1 MTAASNPIRF
11 RWRTRHLAA
20 AALAGL
26 LAAPGHAQGPNAGDL
41 NAASCPLHCVL
52 AQLVETAGEMDGGDI
67 YDPMDVA
74 ASTFV
79 DVAVAQAKRGRL
91 EQALDTLRR
100 LAELPL
106 LDSAEN
112 RLCVTGYTGVAEALA
127 AAGQD
132 EAADKLFS
140 DALAIANSLG
150 EPRGWTHAKIASA
163 LLRALRVEA
172 AQEILAGMDRP
183 EYRALVTADLAVQ
196 LAQSIGV
203 HAARDMLGA
212 AFRAVGEA
220 GKSGQYT
227 QVAAFSAIAKALV
240 ELGEI
245 DEALTLVA
253 KIEEEYE
260 RVATTAA
267 LATALQAA
275 GHPAAARETLWL
287 AVSLADAV
295 AEDYHR
301 RRAILA
307 VVEGGHVLNH
317 ILPGDFPRRNRGMAT
332 PAEALRLKAM
342 AEALDES
349 RGGFARSAVAGALA
363 KAGAEEAALELAA
376 GMANACARAEALANI
391 AAAQAAAGN
400 IEDARKTT
408 ARIAPATP
416 GRLRGCGS
424 YDNALEAIAAAH
436 AKRRE
441 FDAAFAVLPE
451 FELADS
457 RFGALMAIAEALAEH
472 NARP

>member
-1 MTAASNPIRF
+1 
-11 RWRTRHLAA
+11 
-20 AALAGL
+20 
-26 LAAPGHAQGPNAGDL
+26 
-41 NAASCPLHCVL
+41 
-52 AQLVETAGEMDGGDI
+52 MDGGDI

-79 DVAVAQAKRGRL
+79 DVAVAQAKHGRL
-91 EQALDTLRR
+91 EQALGTLKQ

-106 LDSAEN
+106 AESAE
-112 RLCVTGYTGVAEALA
+112 RQLCVTGYTGIAEAFA

-132 EAADKLFS
+132 EAADVLFA
-140 DALAIANSLG
+140 DALAIANSLD
-150 EPRGWTHAKIASA
+150 EPRGWTHAKIAKA
-163 LLRALRVEA
+163 LLRAQRVEA
-172 AQEILAGMDRP
+172 AQEILAGMNRP
-183 EYRALVTADLAVQ
+183 EYRALVVADLAVQ
-196 LAQSIGV
+196 LAQSTGV

-212 AFRAVGEA
+212 AFQAVGEA
-220 GKSGQYT
+220 AGGSQFGD
-227 QVAAFSAIAKALV
+227 VAAFSAIAKALV

-275 GHPAAARETLWL
+275 GHPTAARETLWL

-301 RRAILA
+301 GRAILA

-342 AEALDES
+342 AEALDAS
-349 RGGFARSAVAGALA
+349 RGGFARGAVAGALA

-408 ARIAPATP
+408 ARIEPAAP

-424 YDNALEAIAAAH
+424 YDSALEAIAAAH

-457 RFGALMAIAEALAEH
+457 RFGALMALAEALAEH
-472 NARP
+472 DAPP

>member
-1 MTAASNPIRF
+1 MTTASNFIRF
-11 RWRTRHLAA
+11 RRRTRQLAA
-20 AALAGL
+20 TALAGL
-26 LAAPGHAQGPNAGDL
+26 LAAPGHAQDPNAGDL
-41 NAASCPLHCVL
+41 NAASCPLECVL

-67 YDPMDVA
+67 YDPMQAA
-74 ASTFV
+74 ASTFI
-79 DVAVAQAKRGRL
+79 DAAVAQAKHGRF
-91 EQALDTLRR
+91 EQAADTLRR

-106 LDSAEN
+106 PSSAEKRIGATGHA
-112 RLCVTGYTGVAEALA
+112 RLAEAFA
-127 AAGQD
+127 TAGEND
-132 EAADKLFS
+132 AADDLFAS
-140 DALAIANSLG
+140 ALAMANSLD
-150 EPRGWTHAKIASA
+150 EPAGWDHAKIASA
-163 LLRALRVEA
+163 MLRAQRVEA
-172 AQEILAGMDRP
+172 AQEILAGVGRP
-183 EYRALVTADLAVQ
+183 EYRALVIADLAVQ
-196 LAQSIGV
+196 LEQSIGV

-227 QVAAFSAIAKALV
+227 QVAAFSALAKALV
-240 ELGEI
+240 ELGEV

-275 GHPAAARETLWL
+275 GHPTAARETLWL

-301 RRAILA
+301 GRAILA

-342 AEALDES
+342 VEALDAS
-349 RGGFARSAVAGALA
+349 RRGFARSAVAGALA

-400 IEDARKTT
+400 IEDARKTI
-408 ARIAPATP
+408 ARIEPAAP
-416 GRLRGCGS
+416 GRVRGCGS

-441 FDAAFAVLPE
+441 LDAAFAVLPE

-472 NARP
+472 DAPP

>member
-1 MTAASNPIRF
+1 M
-11 RWRTRHLAA
+11 
-20 AALAGL
+20 AGL
-26 LAAPGHAQGPNAGDL
+26 LAAPGHAQDPNAGGL
-41 NAASCPLHCVL
+41 NAASCPLDCVL

-67 YDPMDVA
+67 YDPMQAA
-74 ASTFV
+74 ASTFI
-79 DVAVAQAKRGRL
+79 DVAVAQAKHGRL
-91 EQALDTLRR
+91 EQALGTLKR
-100 LAELPL
+100 LAALPL
-106 LDSAEN
+106 PDSAEK

-127 AAGQD
+127 TAGQD
-132 EAADKLFS
+132 EAADVLFAS
-140 DALAIANSLG
+140 ALAIANSLG
-150 EPRGWTHAKIASA
+150 EPRRWTHAKIASA
-163 LLRALRVEA
+163 LLRAQRVEA

-183 EYRALVTADLAVQ
+183 EYRALLIADLAVQ
-196 LAQSIGV
+196 LAQSIGI

-227 QVAAFSAIAKALV
+227 QVAAFSALAKALV

-275 GHPAAARETLWL
+275 GHPTAARETLWL

-301 RRAILA
+301 GRAILA

-342 AEALDES
+342 AEALDAS
-349 RGGFARSAVAGALA
+349 RGGFARPAVAGALA
-363 KAGAEEAALELAA
+363 KADAEEAALELAA
-376 GMANACARAEALANI
+376 GMADACTRAEALANI

-400 IEDARKTT
+400 IADARKTI
-408 ARIAPATP
+408 ARFEPAAPD
-416 GRLRGCGS
+416 RLRGCGS
-424 YDNALEAIAAAH
+424 YDNALEAVAAAH
-436 AKRRE
+436 ANRRE

-457 RFGALMAIAEALAEH
+457 RFGALMAIAEAMAGH
-472 NARP
+472 DQQSSTR